1 LMSWIE
7 LPEDHPTPS
16 LVVDCV
22 TVDRNLQR
30 MQDYCNDHRLGL
42 RPHTKT
48 HKSIRMAQ
56 RQIACGAQGL
66 TVAKVGEAEQMF
78 AASGDLFIAYPAIG
92 PVRLRRLE
100 QLAQRCSELSGGRLA
115 IGVDSK
121 QAAQG
126 IAHAARRAG
135 VSIGIMVDL
144 DVGFHR
150 TGIESSEHAIDLCTW
165 VANQADLEFRGLM
178 CFPGHIL
185 PHAPKESW
193 DHYHH
198 AISQVVERL
207 SQLGIQVP
215 VVSGGSTPTAQ
226 ESHRNPILN
235 EIRPGT
241 YIYNDWNEVCLG
253 VASIDD
259 CAARIVATVVS
270 VPTKNKF
277 ILDSGSKTLSSDRNC
292 VDPDSGFGK
301 VVEYPEAK
309 VSRLSEEHGEV
320 VFAENYAGPRPS
332 VGDRVW
338 VIPNHICVCV
348 NLQNKFFL
356 HTDGQLDELLVDAR
370 GMLV

>member
-1 LMSWIE
+1 MSWIE

-207 SQLGIQVP
+207 SQLGP
-215 VVSGGSTPTAQ
+215 KS
-226 ESHRNPILN
+226 PI
-235 EIRPGT
+235 
-241 YIYNDWNEVCLG
+241 
-253 VASIDD
+253 A
-259 CAARIVATVVS
+259 
-270 VPTKNKF
+270 
-277 ILDSGSKTLSSDRNC
+277 IL
-292 VDPDSGFGK
+292 F
-301 VVEYPEAK
+301 
-309 VSRLSEEHGEV
+309 
-320 VFAENYAGPRPS
+320 
-332 VGDRVW
+332 
-338 VIPNHICVCV
+338 
-348 NLQNKFFL
+348 
-356 HTDGQLDELLVDAR
+356 
-370 GMLV
+370 